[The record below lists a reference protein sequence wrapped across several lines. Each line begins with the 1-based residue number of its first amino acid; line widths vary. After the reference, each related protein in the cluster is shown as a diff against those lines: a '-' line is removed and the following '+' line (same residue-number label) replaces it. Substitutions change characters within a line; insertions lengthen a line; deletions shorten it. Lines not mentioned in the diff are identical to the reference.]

1 MDNKKGYYIM
11 KILKYL
17 SLIVLWFVFPIEAD
31 DTDWDAGI
39 VNTEKV
45 SFQVQTFI
53 DGFEIPWGMAFLP
66 DNRMLVTDR
75 IGDLW
80 IVAIDGKDKVKVIG
94 EVPNVRS
101 KGQGGMLDVEVH
113 PDFNNNSY
121 IYLSYSDDDLNN
133 KSHTSLIRAKL
144 VNNRLVDSQII
155 FRPEEKFFTKKSL
168 HFGSRIIFDDD
179 GFIYFCIGDRGDRD
193 LAQNLDMPNGKMYRI
208 RDDGTIP
215 IDNPF
220 YYTKGAIKSIWSYGH
235 RNPQGLAIHPL
246 TRQLWEA
253 EHGPR
258 GGDEVNIILKG
269 HNYGWPVITYGKNY
283 SGTIISKLTH
293 HEGMDQPVFHWT
305 PSIAVCGIAFYDG
318 DQFPEW
324 NNNLLATSLKF
335 ERLHRIELDGLNMVK
350 DEIIFE
356 AGSRVRDVEVG
367 PDGMIY
373 IALEDPGR
381 IVKLTRY
388 SK

>member
-1 MDNKKGYYIM
+1 M
-11 KILKYL
+11 KILKHL

-31 DTDWDAGI
+31 DTDWDARI

-53 DGFEIPWGMAFLP
+53 DGFEIPWGMSFLP

-235 RNPQGLAIHPL
+235 RNPQGLAIHPS
-246 TRQLWEA
+246 TRQIWEA

-258 GGDEVNIILKG
+258 GGDEVNIVLKG
-269 HNYGWPVITYGKNY
+269 HNYGWPIITYGKNY

-293 HEGMDQPVFHWT
+293 HQGMDQPVFHWT

-318 DQFPEW
+318 NEFPEW
-324 NNNLLATSLKF
+324 KNNLLATSLKF

-373 IALEDPGR
+373 VALEDPGR

>member
-1 MDNKKGYYIM
+1 MN
-11 KILKYL
+11 ILQQFL
-17 SLIVLWFVFPIEAD
+17 LIILWFVFPILAD
-31 DTDWDAGI
+31 DSDWDSAI
-39 VNTEKV
+39 YDTEKV

-66 DNRMLVTDR
+66 DQRMLVTDR

-80 IVAIDGKDKVKVIG
+80 IVAKDGTDKVKVIG

-113 PDFNNNSY
+113 PNFSNNSY
-121 IYLSYSDDDLNN
+121 IYLIYSDVLEN
-133 KSHTSLIRAKL
+133 KSHTSLTRAKL
-144 VNNRLVDSQII
+144 VNNRLIDSQVI
-155 FRPEEKFFTKKSL
+155 FKPEEKFFTKKAL
-168 HFGSRIIFDDD
+168 HFGSRIVFDDE
-179 GFIYFCIGDRGDRD
+179 GFIYFSIGDRGDRD
-193 LAQNLDMPNGKMYRI
+193 LAQNLEMPNGKMYRI
-208 RDDGTIP
+208 HDDGTIP

-220 YYTKGAIKSIWSYGH
+220 YYTKGAIQSIWSYGH
-235 RNPQGLAIHPL
+235 RNAQGLAIHPL

-283 SGTIISKLTH
+283 SGTIISRFTH
-293 HEGMDQPVFHWT
+293 KEGMDQPVFHWT

-324 NNNLLATSLKF
+324 ENNLLATSLNF

-350 DEIIFE
+350 DEIIYE
-356 AGSRVRDVEVG
+356 PGSRVRDVEIG
-367 PDGMIY
+367 PNGMIY
-373 IALEDPGR
+373 VALEDPGR
-381 IVKLTRY
+381 IVKISPY

>member
-1 MDNKKGYYIM
+1 M

-31 DTDWDAGI
+31 DTDRDAGI

-45 SFQVQTFI
+45 SVQVQTFI

-121 IYLSYSDDDLNN
+121 IYLSYSDDDLDN

-193 LAQNLDMPNGKMYRI
+193 LAQNLDIPNGKMYRI

-293 HEGMDQPVFHWT
+293 HEGMDQPIFHWT

-373 IALEDPGR
+373 VALEDPGR

>member
-1 MDNKKGYYIM
+1 M

-31 DTDWDAGI
+31 DTDWDARI

-356 AGSRVRDVEVG
+356 AGSRVRDIEVG

-373 IALEDPGR
+373 VALEDPGR

>member
-1 MDNKKGYYIM
+1 M
-11 KILKYL
+11 KILKHL

-31 DTDWDAGI
+31 DTDWDARI

-269 HNYGWPVITYGKNY
+269 HNYGWPVITYGKNN

-356 AGSRVRDVEVG
+356 AGSRVRDIEVG

-373 IALEDPGR
+373 VALEDPGR

>member
-1 MDNKKGYYIM
+1 MN
-11 KILKYL
+11 ILQQVL
-17 SLIVLWFVFPIEAD
+17 LIILWFVFPLSAD
-31 DTDWDAGI
+31 DSDWDTDI
-39 VNTEKV
+39 YNTEKV

-66 DNRMLVTDR
+66 DQRMLVTDR

-80 IVAIDGKDKVKVIG
+80 IVAKDGTDKVKVIG

-113 PDFNNNSY
+113 PNFSNNSY
-121 IYLSYSDDDLNN
+121 IYLIYSDVLDN

-144 VNNRLVDSQII
+144 VNNRLIDSQVI
-155 FRPEEKFFTKKSL
+155 FKPEEKFFTKKAI
-168 HFGSRIIFDDD
+168 HFGSRIVFDDE
-179 GFIYFCIGDRGDRD
+179 GFIYFSIGDRGDRD
-193 LAQNLDMPNGKMYRI
+193 LAQNLEMPNGKMYRI
-208 RDDGTIP
+208 HDDGTIP

-220 YYTKGAIKSIWSYGH
+220 YYTKGAIQSIWSYGH
-235 RNPQGLAIHPL
+235 RNAQGLAIHPL

-283 SGTIISKLTH
+283 SGTIISRFTH
-293 HEGMDQPVFHWT
+293 KEGMDQPIFHWT

-324 NNNLLATSLKF
+324 KNNLLATSLKF

-350 DEIIFE
+350 DEIIYE
-356 AGSRVRDVEVG
+356 PGSRVRDVEIG
-367 PDGMIY
+367 PNGMIY
-373 IALEDPGR
+373 VALEDPGR
-381 IVKLTRY
+381 IVKISPY

>member
-1 MDNKKGYYIM
+1 MN
-11 KILKYL
+11 ILQQVL
-17 SLIVLWFVFPIEAD
+17 LIILWFVFPLSAD
-31 DTDWDAGI
+31 DSDWDTDI
-39 VNTEKV
+39 YNTEKV

-53 DGFEIPWGMAFLP
+53 DGFEIPWGIAFLP
-66 DNRMLVTDR
+66 DQRMLVTDR
-75 IGDLW
+75 IGNLW
-80 IVAIDGKDKVKVIG
+80 IIAKDGTDKVKVIG

-113 PDFNNNSY
+113 PNFSNNSY
-121 IYLSYSDDDLNN
+121 IYLAYSDVLDN

-144 VNNRLVDSQII
+144 VNNRLIDSQVI
-155 FRPEEKFFTKKSL
+155 FKPEEKFFTKKAI
-168 HFGSRIIFDDD
+168 HFGSRIVFDDE
-179 GFIYFCIGDRGDRD
+179 GFIYFSIGDRGDRD
-193 LAQNLDMPNGKMYRI
+193 LAQNLEMPNGKMYRI
-208 RDDGTIP
+208 HDDGTIP

-220 YYTKGAIKSIWSYGH
+220 YYTKGAIQSIWSYGH
-235 RNPQGLAIHPL
+235 RNAQGLAVHPL

-283 SGTIISKLTH
+283 SGTIISRFTH
-293 HEGMDQPVFHWT
+293 KEGMDQPIFHWT

-324 NNNLLATSLKF
+324 KNNLLATSLKF

-350 DEIIFE
+350 DEIIYE
-356 AGSRVRDVEVG
+356 PGSRVRDVEIG
-367 PDGMIY
+367 PNGMIY
-373 IALEDPGR
+373 VALEDPGR
-381 IVKLTRY
+381 IVKISPY

>member
-1 MDNKKGYYIM
+1 MQKFLFIA
-11 KILKYL
+11 LF
-17 SLIVLWFVFPIEAD
+17 IVLPLVAD
-31 DTDWDAGI
+31 DSDWDASI
-39 VNTEKV
+39 HNTEKV
-45 SFQVQTFI
+45 SFIVQTYI
-53 DGFEIPWGMAFLP
+53 DGFDIPWGMAFMP
-66 DNRMLVTDR
+66 DKRMLVTDR
-75 IGDLW
+75 IGDIW
-80 IVAIDGKDKVKVIG
+80 IVAKDGTDKVKVIG
-94 EVPNVRS
+94 EVPSVRS

-113 PDFNNNSY
+113 PDFINNSF
-121 IYLSYSDDDLNN
+121 IYLTYSDISDN
-133 KSHTSLIRAKL
+133 KFHTSLIRAKL
-144 VNNRLVDSQII
+144 VNNQLVDSEVI
-155 FRPEEKFFTKKSL
+155 FRPKEQFFTKKT
-168 HFGSRIIFDDD
+168 HHYGSRIVFDDD
-179 GFIYFCIGDRGDRD
+179 GFIYFSIGDRGDRE

-208 RDDGTIP
+208 YDDGTIP

-235 RNPQGLAIHPL
+235 RNAQGLAIHPL
-246 TRQLWEA
+246 TRQIWEA

-283 SGTIISKLTH
+283 SGTIISRFTH
-293 HEGMDQPVFHWT
+293 KEGMDQPIFHWT

-324 NNNLLATSLKF
+324 KNNLLATSLKF

-356 AGSRVRDVEVG
+356 AGSRVRDVEIG
-367 PDGMIY
+367 PNGMIY
-373 IALEDPGR
+373 VALEDPGR
-381 IVKLTRY
+381 IVQISRH

>member
-1 MDNKKGYYIM
+1 MN
-11 KILKYL
+11 ILQQFL
-17 SLIVLWFVFPIEAD
+17 LIVLWFVFPLSAD
-31 DTDWDAGI
+31 DSDWDTDI
-39 VNTEKV
+39 YNTEKV

-66 DNRMLVTDR
+66 DQRMLVTDR

-80 IVAIDGKDKVKVIG
+80 IVAKDGTDKVKVIG

-113 PDFNNNSY
+113 PNFSNNSY
-121 IYLSYSDDDLNN
+121 IYLIYSDVLDN

-144 VNNRLVDSQII
+144 VNNRLIDSQAI
-155 FRPEEKFFTKKSL
+155 FKPEEKFFTKKAI
-168 HFGSRIIFDDD
+168 HFGSRIVFDDE
-179 GFIYFCIGDRGDRD
+179 GFIYFSIGDRGDRD
-193 LAQNLDMPNGKMYRI
+193 LAQNLEMPNGKMYRI
-208 RDDGTIP
+208 HDDGTIP

-220 YYTKGAIKSIWSYGH
+220 YYTKGAIQSIWSYGH
-235 RNPQGLAIHPL
+235 RNAQGLAIHPL

-283 SGTIISKLTH
+283 SGTIISRFTH
-293 HEGMDQPVFHWT
+293 KEGMDQPVFHWT

-324 NNNLLATSLKF
+324 KNNLLATSLKF

-350 DEIIFE
+350 DEIIYE
-356 AGSRVRDVEVG
+356 PGSRVRDVEIG
-367 PDGMIY
+367 PNGMIY
-373 IALEDPGR
+373 VALEDPGR
-381 IVKLTRY
+381 IVKISPY

>member
-1 MDNKKGYYIM
+1 MN
-11 KILKYL
+11 ILQQFL
-17 SLIVLWFVFPIEAD
+17 LIVLWFVSPILAD
-31 DTDWDAGI
+31 DSDWDADI
-39 VNTEKV
+39 YITEKV

-53 DGFEIPWGMAFLP
+53 DGFEIPWGIAFLP
-66 DNRMLVTDR
+66 DQRMLVTDR
-75 IGDLW
+75 IGNLW
-80 IVAIDGKDKVKVIG
+80 IIAKDGTDKVKVIG

-113 PDFNNNSY
+113 PNFSNNSY
-121 IYLSYSDDDLNN
+121 IYLTYSDVLDN

-144 VNNRLVDSQII
+144 VNNRLIDSQVI
-155 FRPEEKFFTKKSL
+155 FKPEEKFFTKKAI
-168 HFGSRIIFDDD
+168 HFGSRIVFDDE
-179 GFIYFCIGDRGDRD
+179 GFIYFSIGDRGNRD
-193 LAQNLDMPNGKMYRI
+193 LAQNLEMPNGKMYRI
-208 RDDGTIP
+208 HDDGTIP

-220 YYTKGAIKSIWSYGH
+220 YYTKGAIQSIWSYGH
-235 RNPQGLAIHPL
+235 RNAQGLAVHPL

-283 SGTIISKLTH
+283 SGTIISRFTH
-293 HEGMDQPVFHWT
+293 KEGMDQPVFHWT

-324 NNNLLATSLKF
+324 KNNLLATSLKF

-350 DEIIFE
+350 DEIIYE
-356 AGSRVRDVEVG
+356 PGSRVRDVEIG
-367 PDGMIY
+367 PNGMIY
-373 IALEDPGR
+373 VALEDPGR
-381 IVKLTRY
+381 IVKISPY